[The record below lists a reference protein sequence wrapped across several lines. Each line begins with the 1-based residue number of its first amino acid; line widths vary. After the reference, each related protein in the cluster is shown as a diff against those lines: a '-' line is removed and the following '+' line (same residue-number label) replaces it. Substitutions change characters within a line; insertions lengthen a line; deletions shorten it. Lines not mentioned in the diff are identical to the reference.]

1 MPLLLLSL
9 LISLALEARR
19 ELALYSRK
27 RVGSC
32 PTPLGGGGLLGH
44 VTIAPYSCERAS
56 ASLKCSIYYKFL
68 RELRRTP

>member
-32 PTPLGGGGLLGH
+32 PTPLRGGLLGH
-44 VTIAPYSCERAS
+44 VTIAPYSCEKGS
-56 ASLKCSIYYKFL
+56 ASLK
-68 RELRRTP
+68 